1 MSFFLSSKPTT
12 KPARSK
18 LVVTDKTK
26 AQAGAPPRARDWTWA
41 WLVLSLVVGAGLGAG
56 WYLARTALR
65 EQLANRILPRMPKS
79 TEAIHTELFKNA
91 PWVPERDVRLLLDD
105 VGARLS
111 SDPLDGTGLANAAK
125 RLEQHPAIQ
134 KVERI
139 WRDDAG
145 FVQIKA
151 LAYHPAA
158 VVDGSGLSVVD
169 TQGHLLTE
177 YLDPAVADQLPIPR
191 IKGVRS
197 PSPSGGKEAIW
208 KDAGLQAGLGLLQ
221 HMTLNEI
228 SHLRSL
234 DVGQRDG
241 QKRIVISFSLQGV
254 ASEPVDIL
262 WGLPAGEEAGID
274 AAPAKKLAALRELCN
289 DPKVRAS
296 QTGTRFSVRS
306 GVATALEKPAHSA
319 PPANTPRTP

>member
-1 MSFFLSSKPTT
+1 MSFFLSSKPPTQ
-12 KPARSK
+12 PARAR
-18 LVVTDKTK
+18 LVVVDKTQTK
-26 AQAGAPPRARDWTWA
+26 AAVPPRARDWSWA
-41 WLVLSLVVGAGLGAG
+41 WLALSLVVGTGLGAG
-56 WYLARTALR
+56 WYAARTALR
-65 EQLANRILPRMPKS
+65 EQLSTRVPVPVGADAVRMDS
-79 TEAIHTELFKNA
+79 FKNA

-111 SDPLDGTGLANAAK
+111 ADPLDGAGLAKAAK

-191 IKGVRS
+191 IKGVRT

-208 KDAGLQAGLGLLQ
+208 MDAGLQAGLSLLR

-228 SHLRSL
+228 RHLRSL
-234 DVGQRDG
+234 DVGQRDA

-254 ASEPVDIL
+254 ASEPIDIL
-262 WGLPAGEEAGID
+262 WGLPTGEEAGID
-274 AAPAKKLAALRELCN
+274 AAPAKKLAALRALCH

-296 QTGTRFSVRS
+296 QPGARFSVRS
-306 GVATALEKPAHSA
+306 GVATALGKPANSA
-319 PPANTPRTP
+319 PSANTPRTP